1 MPMWCHVV
9 QQTLYSTNS
18 YKASMWNLGK
28 YLERWQLTVCTFLL
42 IWNLCS
48 TAWKRKEEIFIFS
61 LH

>member
-28 YLERWQLTVCTFLL
+28 YLERWQL
-42 IWNLCS
+42 
-48 TAWKRKEEIFIFS
+48 
-61 LH
+61 